1 MSDDLGIFEGGTE
14 DRVQPTG
21 GRGEQR
27 RAREHDRLLQRRRR
41 RRGRMVLAGALTV
54 LVLTVGAVLY
64 GVRELMALRQVPDY
78 SGSGGAGLVVQIEA
92 GESLSAIGDT
102 LFDRGVVA
110 SVGAFTAAAE
120 EDPRTRAV
128 QPGYYQVRE
137 QMSGSAA
144 VSALLAPASKVGRLE
159 IRGGEQL
166 DDVRLPNGHTVPGL
180 LTELSR
186 ASCATIGE
194 VRTCVSPEQLR
205 RAMGETDPAKL
216 GAPNWVADPM
226 SRVDASRGLEGLL
239 VPGTYD
245 VRPGSSAA
253 ELLGQVTEIS
263 VNRLLANGLPDSAAD
278 TGYSPYEVLV
288 IASIIEREAVTP
300 DFGKVSRV
308 IYNRLAEGMPLQ
320 MDSTIN
326 YPLYLQQVRTSA
338 EDRARPGPYNTYL
351 NKGLPA
357 SPIGAPSEAAVTAA
371 ADPDPGPWRY
381 FVKCQQDGT
390 SCFSVTI
397 EEHQA
402 AVRDAVARDVF

>member
-1 MSDDLGIFEGGTE
+1 MSDDLGIFGGGTE
-14 DRVQPTG
+14 DRVQPTE
-21 GRGEQR
+21 GRGAKR
-27 RAREHDRLLQRRRR
+27 RAREQDRLLRRRRR
-41 RRGRMVLAGALTV
+41 RRGRVVLAGALTL

-64 GVRELMALRQVPDY
+64 GLRELMTQRQVPDY
-78 SGSGGAGLVVQIEA
+78 SGTGGAGLVVQIEK

-102 LFDRGVVA
+102 LFDRSVVA
-110 SVGAFTAAAE
+110 SVGAFTRAAQD
-120 EDPRTRAV
+120 DPRTRTV

-137 QMSGSAA
+137 QMSGAAA
-144 VSALLAPASKVGRLE
+144 VSTLLDPASRVGRLE

-166 DDVRLPNGHTVPGL
+166 DDVRLPNGQVVPGL

-194 VRTCVSPEQLR
+194 ESTCVSPEQLQD
-205 RAMGETDPAKL
+205 AMGETDPAKL
-216 GAPNWVADPM
+216 GVPNWVADPM
-226 SRVDASRGLEGLL
+226 ARVEPDRRLEGLL

-245 VRPGSSAA
+245 VRPGSSAV
-253 ELLGQVTEIS
+253 ELLGQVTEVS
-263 VNRLLANGLPDSAAD
+263 VIRLIADGLPDSAAD

-288 IASIIEREAVTP
+288 IASIIEREAITP

-326 YPLYLQQVRTSA
+326 YPLDRQHVRTSA

-357 SPIGAPSEAAVTAA
+357 SPIGAPSVAAVTAA

-381 FVKCQQDGT
+381 FVKCQRDGI

-402 AVRDAVARDVF
+402 AVGDAVARGVF